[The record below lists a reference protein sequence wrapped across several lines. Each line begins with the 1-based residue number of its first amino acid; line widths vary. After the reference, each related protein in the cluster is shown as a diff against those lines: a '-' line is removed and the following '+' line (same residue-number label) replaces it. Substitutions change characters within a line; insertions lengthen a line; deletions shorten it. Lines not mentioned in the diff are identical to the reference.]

1 MRQERFEGVHWRK
14 SSTSGD
20 TSCVEVARIGDRI
33 AVRDTKAH
41 GEGPVLE
48 FTIAEWIA
56 FSEGVIRGEFDP
68 ARLAP

>member
-1 MRQERFEGVHWRK
+1 MMQDRVGPVQWRK
-14 SSTSGD
+14 RSTSGD
-20 TSCVEVARIGDRI
+20 RSCVEVARIGDRI

-48 FTIAEWIA
+48 FTIAEGVA
-56 FSEGVIRGEFDP
+56 FSEGVVKGEFDP